1 MAQVTAPGRPAS
13 PERPSLASTVQQQD
27 ADPARGRSRTRYPSH
42 LAADGQRKPYL
53 HRRGTSKTLESLEDL
68 LREAGYKETRV
79 FSAAESEAAAAAA
92 DDPAS
97 RASGVSAAVVGFI
110 AGLIPLTTRSLG
122 RSAGQAVVAA
132 GHAPG
137 PTIRVDPPQSQPQSR
152 PESRGS
158 SKTSRASSRA
168 GDSASSS
175 MTIRPNDFLRPTHS
189 TPGPASNQ
197 YRSMR
202 STVLLR
208 HAASSPAMA
217 RSKSHSAP
225 RRKRPHGSGSKHVPP
240 VPPVPPVPDT
250 WMSALTKAFG
260 ASAGSPFG
268 DRTNAANSSSTP
280 IRIHRPMPAS
290 SAVSRTSVTC
300 RSTPASRSSSTA
312 RAPPPLLTLIRTE
325 NDEWVASQPPADAD
339 AGDDSFMHEE
349 DDDDDDSEVTLERI
363 LAPHALA
370 RRQRSICSLRR
381 NLQTSM
387 TQARAERRS
396 RNGSDEFDEGFP
408 ILGPSAA
415 AQSRPVKKR
424 RALPSWGPDDV

>member
-13 PERPSLASTVQQQD
+13 PEQHPSPAAAALASTVQQD
-27 ADPARGRSRTRYPSH
+27 ADMARGRSRTRYPSH

-79 FSAAESEAAAAAA
+79 FSAAESEAAAA

-110 AGLIPLTTRSLG
+110 TGLIPLSTRSLG

-132 GHAPG
+132 GHG
-137 PTIRVDPPQSQPQSR
+137 PTIRVDPPQSQSQSQ
-152 PESRGS
+152 SRGS
-158 SKTSRASSRA
+158 SKASRASSRA
-168 GDSASSS
+168 CDSASSS

-225 RRKRPHGSGSKHVPP
+225 RRKRPHGSSSKKHVPP
-240 VPPVPPVPDT
+240 APPVPQVPDT

-300 RSTPASRSSSTA
+300 RSTPASRSSS

-325 NDEWVASQPPADAD
+325 NDEWVASPPADAD

-349 DDDDDDSEVTLERI
+349 DDDDDDSEITLERI

-396 RNGSDEFDEGFP
+396 RAGSDEFDEGFP
-408 ILGPSAA
+408 ILGPSTA